1 MENPIKIDDLGVP
14 PILRN
19 LHMGVL
25 GIHILGDFDSTNF
38 PATLR

>member
-14 PILRN
+14 PILGN